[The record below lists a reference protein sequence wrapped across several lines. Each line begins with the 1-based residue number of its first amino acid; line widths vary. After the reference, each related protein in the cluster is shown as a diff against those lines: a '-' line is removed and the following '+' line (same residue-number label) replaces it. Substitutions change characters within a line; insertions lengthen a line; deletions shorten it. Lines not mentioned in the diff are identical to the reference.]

1 MRTKN
6 EAHVLELNN
15 TEADN
20 KILLNYST
28 LKRAVLTLRAVN
40 HPLRKEIMSLIE
52 GKEKMTVTEIYIRL
66 RIEQSVASQH
76 LAILRKADVLNTE
89 RDGKFINYSINHT
102 RMQEI
107 AKLVEQLAQ

>member
-6 EAHVLELNN
+6 EAHVLELNT
-15 TEADN
+15 TETDN

-52 GKEKMTVTEIYIRL
+52 GKGKMNLPSRSVFKTSAFL
-66 RIEQSVASQH
+66 RI
-76 LAILRKADVLNTE
+76 
-89 RDGKFINYSINHT
+89 
-102 RMQEI
+102 
-107 AKLVEQLAQ
+107 AKC